1 MYNSYYYFFFINMDV
16 RTSLCTSRLK
26 LIRMISKL
34 LNQFVHEL
42 NEYLDNRLSKLKVEG
57 VDLGEFKMLLF

>member
-1 MYNSYYYFFFINMDV
+1 MDV

-57 VDLGEFKMLLF
+57 VDLGEFKMILF

>member
-1 MYNSYYYFFFINMDV
+1 
-16 RTSLCTSRLK
+16 
-26 LIRMISKL
+26 MISKL

-57 VDLGEFKMLLF
+57 VDLDEFKMLLF